1 MAEYLG
7 EFGRG
12 EKRVQLVRLKIN
24 TKKVYVAPI
33 LRSLSLQQAK
43 VVLNTI
49 KKIFS
54 HTAYSNPKVI
64 AITSKFKKQYRKPD
78 YQKLTPE
85 QIKLLLIGQ
94 FNLGD
99 ESAGDLLDR
108 FFLTPSIP
116 ANAKKQAID

>member
-1 MAEYLG
+1 
-7 EFGRG
+7 
-12 EKRVQLVRLKIN
+12 VQLVRLKVN
-24 TKKVYVAPI
+24 AKKVYAPPI
-33 LRSLSLQQAK
+33 LRRSTLQQAK
-43 VVLNTI
+43 VVLGSI

-54 HTAYSNPKVI
+54 QAAYSNPKVVS
-64 AITSKFKKQYRKPD
+64 ITSKFKKQYKKPD

-108 FFLTPSIP
+108 LFLNLP
-116 ANAKKQAID
+116 ANTKKQEID

>member
-1 MAEYLG
+1 
-7 EFGRG
+7 
-12 EKRVQLVRLKIN
+12 VQLVRLKV
-24 TKKVYVAPI
+24 TAKKVYAPPI
-33 LRSLSLQQAK
+33 LRRSTLQQAK
-43 VVLNTI
+43 VILSSI

-54 HTAYSNPKVI
+54 QTAYSNPKVVP
-64 AITSKFKKQYRKPD
+64 ITSKSKKQYEKPD

-108 FFLTPSIP
+108 LFLNTPS
-116 ANAKKQAID
+116 NAKKKEID